1 MSTIYKNR
9 TIINQRAASID
20 IDNTTNNEKIQIS
33 HRSGSNINLSNE
45 VTSELAVNNKQTKVI
60 NDQFTTV
67 NRNSIEF
74 VGKDKTE
81 RVGENHYVLKGFN
94 SQTEIDAFA
103 KWKEEFKPI
112 ALNNSQFKIQRGGY
126 SYPNGVITPQK
137 GARAVNPILNSTSVS
152 VENSFSGYTTTP
164 IRDSRNDD
172 VTNYTPVAVRQGDP
186 AALHGITSLLI
197 DKSAGG
203 SGSNAP
209 GVITI
214 GSLESAATENGSWTT
229 NTASTTIAT
238 QLEEIQ
244 STLLPIEQSMGNGG
258 DDIYFTKKNKVSTIG
273 AAFNDFPSVRIDEQ
287 GRSQPFEMLVSDAG
301 AFKNHDTI
309 PVVEE
314 VDNAS
319 MFPCGEETKVVG
331 NRYNLIAGSGGI
343 NLKTTG
349 GIELGG
355 TVLKTGFKK
364 IHLNSSHGLHLMSE
378 NVVELTSLK
387 SIVLRTPRQVFVE
400 GSLGVNGDL
409 IIGGGSYVEGETY
422 VQHITA
428 PVEIQQTEDTILYG
442 KFKTNTDRTLPIGE
456 VRISGY
462 WHTVYALAQQD
473 LIISPPHS
481 HHFKNIPLRL
491 TKSNADVRKFAQSE
505 GVNNHLA
512 VSKSFPQTHTKKTV
526 DVSD

>member
-1 MSTIYKNR
+1 MSAIYKNR

-45 VTSELAVNNKQTKVI
+45 TNSELATNNKQTKVI
-60 NDQFTTV
+60 NDNFHTV
-67 NRNSIEF
+67 NRNSVEF

-81 RVGENHYVLKGFN
+81 RIGENHYILKGFTKQ
-94 SQTEIDAFA
+94 SELDAFTQ
-103 KWKEEFKPI
+103 WKDAFRPI

-126 SYPNGVITPQK
+126 SYPNGVATPQA
-137 GARAVNPILNSTSVS
+137 GSRASNPVLNSISTSVK
-152 VENSFSGYTTTP
+152 NSFSGYTTTP
-164 IRDSRNDD
+164 VRDSTRDD
-172 VTNYTPVAVRQGDP
+172 VTNYTPVKIRQGTG
-186 AALHGITSLLI
+186 ATQHSVAGVLI
-197 DKSAGG
+197 DKSAGA

-209 GVITI
+209 GVITT
-214 GSLESAATENGSWTT
+214 GSAQSAATESGSWAT
-229 NTASTTIAT
+229 NTASTTIAS
-238 QLEEIQ
+238 QLEQIQ

-258 DDIYFTKKNKVSTIG
+258 DDIQFTKKNKVSTIG
-273 AAFNDFPSVRIDEQ
+273 AAFNDFPSVRIDEL
-287 GRSQPFEMLVSDAG
+287 GRSQPFEMLVSDVG
-301 AFKNHDTI
+301 AFKNHDTV

-319 MFPCGEETKVVG
+319 MFPCGEETNVVG
-331 NRYNLIAGSGGI
+331 NRYNLLAGSGGI

-387 SIVLRTPRQVFVE
+387 SIVLRTPRQVFIE
-400 GSLGVNGDL
+400 GSLGVNGDVVV
-409 IIGGGSYVEGETY
+409 GGGVYVEGETY

-428 PVEIQQTEDTILYG
+428 PVEIQQTEDTILYS
-442 KFKTNTDRTLPIGE
+442 KFKTNTPRTLVIGE
-456 VRISGY
+456 VFFDGF
-462 WHTVYALAQQD
+462 WLPVYASANQD
-473 LIISPPHS
+473 LIVSPAHS

-491 TKSNADVRKFAQSE
+491 TKSNSDVRKFAQSE

-512 VSKSFPQTHTKKTV
+512 VSKSLPQTHTKKTV
-526 DVSD
+526 DTSA